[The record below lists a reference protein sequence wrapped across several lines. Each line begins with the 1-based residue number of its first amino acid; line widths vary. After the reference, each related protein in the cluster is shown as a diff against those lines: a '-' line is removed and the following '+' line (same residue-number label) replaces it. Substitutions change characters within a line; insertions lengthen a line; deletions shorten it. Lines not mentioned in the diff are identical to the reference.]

1 MSQHLTTDMQAGI
14 DDCLSCHAICLSHAI
29 GRGPDEGGRHTPP
42 AHTRLMLDCAG
53 ICRTA
58 ADFMAR
64 GSDHHR
70 RVCLLCEEICRACA
84 AGCQELGDMQEC
96 VEACW
101 RCAATCEEIAHSNT
115 SPQGDEE

>member
-1 MSQHLTTDMQAGI
+1 MSQHLASNMQAGI

-29 GRGPDEGGRHTPP
+29 GCSSDGGERHVQL
-42 AHTRLMLDCAG
+42 AHIRLMLDCAE

-64 GSDHHR
+64 NSAHHR
-70 RVCLLCEEICRACA
+70 RICLLCEEICRACA
-84 AGCQELGDMQEC
+84 ASCQELGGLQEC

-101 RCAATCEEIAHSNT
+101 RCAATCEEIAH
-115 SPQGDEE
+115 